1 MTYFDFS
8 SYIQNV
14 TLYNFYQLQ
23 KKVNPFPNDEDLPL
37 SRSACVGFLGSS
49 VVKNTPASAGDA
61 GLIPG
66 GEKTLLPKK
75 KKKTKK
81 KHSYLLLSRES
92 ESVDHSVVSDSLGP
106 HGL

>member
-23 KKVNPFPNDEDLPL
+23 KKLNPFPNDEDLPL

-49 VVKNTPASAGDA
+49 VVKNTPAGSA

-66 GEKTLLPKK
+66 GEDLLKKEMTTRFSILDWKTPWTEKPGRL
-75 KKKTKK
+75 
-81 KHSYLLLSRES
+81 
-92 ESVDHSVVSDSLGP
+92 
-106 HGL
+106 